1 MLQAVRR
8 CRRWASAPGA
18 ARLVFWSGF
27 SLDFTLF
34 GLEMVMPYSLNLC
47 STARSLLSCS
57 LPTPCAQTS
66 SFIWVGM
73 GCIFKFAKTFNYGAT
88 DEQIF
93 LAATSSW
100 RSDDVTLSVCLSACL
115 LVCHLIFLAVNF
127 APLHFSPLNLC
138 NTCTFQRLHFSTLA
152 LFNTCTLQHL
162 QQLGLNIDKIV
173 TKNKPKM
180 VQKWNQTMSQKI

>member
-1 MLQAVRR
+1 MKL
-8 CRRWASAPGA
+8 WKKTTKLPHFSACWLEILYTFG
-18 ARLVFWSGF
+18 LVFLEFWSWF

-34 GLEMVMPYSLNLC
+34 GLEMKVGALVMPYSLNLC

-138 NTCTFQRLHFSTLA
+138 NTCTFQHLHLATLA
-152 LFNTCTLQHL
+152 TTWAKYWQNS
-162 QQLGLNIDKIV
+162 D
-173 TKNKPKM
+173 
-180 VQKWNQTMSQKI
+180 QK

>member
-115 LVCHLIFLAVNF
+115 SPYFFSCQLCTLALF
-127 APLHFSPLNLC
+127 
-138 NTCTFQRLHFSTLA
+138 TFESLQHLHFSTLA
-152 LFNTCTLQHL
+152 LFNTCTFQHL
-162 QQLGLNIDKIV
+162 HFSTLAPCNTCNNLG
-173 TKNKPKM
+173 
-180 VQKWNQTMSQKI
+180 